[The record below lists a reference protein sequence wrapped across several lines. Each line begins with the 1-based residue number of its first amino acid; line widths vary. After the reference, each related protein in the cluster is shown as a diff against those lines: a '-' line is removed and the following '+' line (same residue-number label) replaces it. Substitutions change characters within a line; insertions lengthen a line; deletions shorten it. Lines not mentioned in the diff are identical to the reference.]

1 MKSSLRLKHTCSNV
15 QKRIDDSNEF
25 YPLLDYSFHDAEKIE
40 DAVLTQPRVASGA
53 PNVIKEG
60 NQYHSYGINLNHNKL
75 NGSLE
80 TLPNFIRKIFINPN
94 ALSIIDLS
102 FNTFTEIPI
111 AITQFSL
118 LKHFYFHK
126 NFLININEIQKLYSL
141 KELKYLTLHRN
152 PIEDNIPY
160 LRSYVLCLLPGLRS
174 FNCTPISKSDLKTS
188 NAWQKMNKNLTP
200 KILNKILQK

>member
-1 MKSSLRLKHTCSNV
+1 MKSSLRLKHSLSNI
-15 QKRIDDSNEF
+15 QKRIDDTNEF
-25 YPLLDYSFHDAEKIE
+25 YPLLDYSFHDAKRIE
-40 DAVLTQPRVASGA
+40 DAVSGEPRVASGA

-60 NQYHSYGINLNHNKL
+60 DRYHSYGINLNHNKL

-80 TLPNFIRKIFINPN
+80 TLPNFIRKTFINPN

-118 LKHFYFHK
+118 LKHFHFHK
-126 NFLININEIQKLYSL
+126 NLLDDLNELDKLYTL

-160 LRSYVLCLLPGLRS
+160 LRSYVLSILPDLRS

-188 NAWQKMNKNLTP
+188 DAWQKMNKTLTP